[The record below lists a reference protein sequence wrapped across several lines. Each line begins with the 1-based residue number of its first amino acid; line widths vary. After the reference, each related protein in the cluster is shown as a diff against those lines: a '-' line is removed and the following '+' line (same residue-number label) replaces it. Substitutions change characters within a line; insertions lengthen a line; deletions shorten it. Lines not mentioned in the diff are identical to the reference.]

1 MVQNY
6 IEMLDREIDAL
17 IEKESKGLTSS
28 GEDNLYVLLENRK
41 NVMKWE
47 KMMHEHEE
55 YTEAEN
61 PMNPRKSY
69 FGG

>member
-1 MVQNY
+1 MHTEKY

-17 IEKESKGLTSS
+17 MEKESRGLTSS
-28 GEDNLYVLLENRK
+28 GEDGLHVLLKNRK
-41 NVMKWE
+41 NAMKRKE
-47 KMMHEHEE
+47 MIHGH
-55 YTEAEN
+55 TEASEN